1 MMSGQ
6 APTSP
11 DEPRRVVR
19 SVLPPHA
26 MRQSTPVQ
34 PAAESSDSQPTRAQ
48 AAPETTS
55 QPVSAQAETKP
66 AVRLQDTHQTSQ
78 ADTDTFGGD
87 LVPVQFRLPA
97 ELVKT
102 LKHLSIEDGLSMSEL
117 ALKTMTTE
125 DFIPRV
131 WMSRRRRAG

>member
-11 DEPRRVVR
+11 DEPRRVLR
-19 SVLPPHA
+19 SVLPPQIV
-26 MRQSTPVQ
+26 RQSAPVQ

-55 QPVSAQAETKP
+55 QPVPAQAETKS

>member
-1 MMSGQ
+1 M
-6 APTSP
+6 
-11 DEPRRVVR
+11 
-19 SVLPPHA
+19 
-26 MRQSTPVQ
+26 
-34 PAAESSDSQPTRAQ
+34 
-48 AAPETTS
+48 
-55 QPVSAQAETKP
+55 K
-66 AVRLQDTHQTSQ
+66 LQDTHQASQ
-78 ADTDTFGGD
+78 ADTDAFGGD
-87 LVPVQFRLPA
+87 LIPVQFRLPA

>member
-34 PAAESSDSQPTRAQ
+34 PAAESSDSQPARPQ

-66 AVRLQDTHQTSQ
+66 AVRLQDTHQASQ
-78 ADTDTFGGD
+78 ADTDTFGGE
-87 LVPVQFRLPA
+87 LIPVQFRLPA

>member
-1 MMSGQ
+1 MSGQ
-6 APTSP
+6 SP
-11 DEPRRVVR
+11 DSRDSSRELTRRVIPTHR
-19 SVLPPHA
+19 EL
-26 MRQSTPVQ
+26 QSGPEQ
-34 PAAESSDSQPTRAQ
+34 PAAEYRDGQPARPQ
-48 AAPETTS
+48 AAPEATS
-55 QPVSAQAETKP
+55 QPVPAQAEAKP
-66 AVRLQDTHQTSQ
+66 AVRMQDTQQTPQ
-78 ADTDTFGGD
+78 ADADMFGGD
-87 LVPVQFRLPA
+87 LVPVQFRLPS